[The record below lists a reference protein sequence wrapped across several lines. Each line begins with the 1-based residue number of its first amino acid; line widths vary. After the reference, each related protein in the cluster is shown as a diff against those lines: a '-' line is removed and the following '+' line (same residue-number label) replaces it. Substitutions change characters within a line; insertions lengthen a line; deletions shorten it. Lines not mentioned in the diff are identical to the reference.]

1 MKTALFLLPLA
12 LAPLFANDF
21 WLVQILGRALIL
33 GIIALSLTFLAAYLG
48 VVSFAQAT
56 MAGVAGYTVAYFGPN
71 TVDVGYELP
80 FYVILPLAMIM
91 ATLSGALIGLIAR
104 RSQGIYAIMITLAI
118 AVAFFYFTRQNYSVF
133 NGWTG
138 FSGLRAP
145 DISGVNLRAPVPF
158 YLLCLGV
165 AALSLA
171 LVSGFIKSPLGL
183 TIQAVRDE
191 PKRVLA
197 IGIPTTPVIVAAY
210 AFAGFI
216 AGSGG
221 ILNIWLQ
228 ERISSF
234 SVGLGPIVDILVIA
248 VIGGLKH
255 PIGAFIGAIAFV
267 LLDTFAVDF
276 IDRERFNTLI
286 GLVLLA
292 IVMGAPDGLHGLAKS
307 WLSRSANQPTKIKT

>member
-1 MKTALFLLPLA
+1 MRSALFLLPFVLV
-12 LAPLFANDF
+12 PFIANDF
-21 WLVQILGRALIL
+21 WLMQIFGRALIL

-56 MAGVAGYTVAYFGPN
+56 MAGVAGYTVAFFGPN
-71 TVDVGYELP
+71 TVDVGHELP
-80 FYVILPLAMIM
+80 FYIVLPM
-91 ATLSGALIGLIAR
+91 ALVFATFSGALIGLIAR

-118 AVAFFYFTRQNYSVF
+118 GVAFFYFTRQNYDLF

-138 FSGLRAP
+138 FSGIRAP
-145 DISGVNLRAPVPF
+145 EVANVNLRTPLVF

-165 AALSLA
+165 SALCLA
-171 LVSGFIKSPLGL
+171 LVSGFVRSPLGL
-183 TIQAVRDE
+183 AIQAVRDA
-191 PKRVLA
+191 PSRVLA
-197 IGIPTTPVIVAAY
+197 LGIPTTPVIVAAY
-210 AFAGFI
+210 AFSGFI

-221 ILNIWLQ
+221 ILNIWLH

-255 PIGAFIGAIAFV
+255 PIGAFIGAFTFV

-286 GLVLLA
+286 GIVLLA
-292 IVMGAPDGLHGLAKS
+292 IIMGAPDGLHGLAKS
-307 WLSRSANQPTKIKT
+307 WLTRLKTRAA

>member
-1 MKTALFLLPLA
+1 MRSALFLLPFAFVPFL
-12 LAPLFANDF
+12 ANDF
-21 WLVQILGRALIL
+21 WLVQIFGRALIL

-56 MAGVAGYTVAYFGPN
+56 MAGAAGYTVAYFGPN
-71 TVDVGYELP
+71 TVDVGRELP
-80 FYVILPLAMIM
+80 FYLVLPLAMLM
-91 ATLSGALIGLIAR
+91 ATLTGALIGLIAR

-118 AVAFFYFTRQNYSVF
+118 GVAFFYFTRQNYTLF

-145 DISGVNLRAPVPF
+145 EIAGTSVRAPLPF
-158 YLLCLGV
+158 YLLCLAV
-165 AALSLA
+165 AMICLA

-183 TIQAVRDE
+183 TIQAVRDA
-191 PKRVLA
+191 PKRVVAL
-197 IGIPTTPVIVAAY
+197 GIPTTPVIISAY

-221 ILNIWLQ
+221 ILNVWYQ

-292 IVMGAPDGLHGLAKS
+292 IIVGAPDGLHGLAKT
-307 WLSRSANQPTKIKT
+307 WLSRISRATKTQS